1 MLTRTM
7 PNALVYGGS
16 GALGRAVV
24 SQFRKADWNVVS
36 LDFSENPDASL
47 NIILDR
53 TKSATSLSANGDD
66 IGLRV
71 GNALGADKKL
81 DAILTVAGGWTGG
94 NLLDKDL
101 FLNTELMVS
110 QNIYSSV
117 IAAKLAS
124 TYLRELSIPAEH
136 IAFMGRLALSLLP
149 VTQLWTFLAN
159 NPLVAGN

>member
-124 TYLRELSIPAEH
+124 TYLREGGL
-136 IAFMGRLALSLLP
+136 LALTGASAATHGTP
-149 VTQLWTFLAN
+149 GMV
-159 NPLVAGN
+159 